1 LKIKNIRKGYQQLIA
16 FFCIYTFVIFD
27 ENQNLLKKYSQIVLL
42 LFLILFGCTKKD
54 NLYKSLNPSKD
65 SLSIYLSLAN
75 DIDLS
80 RKLKQE
86 YNEKALT
93 IILSEKD
100 DSLNKVNLFKVANR
114 YYNMNDL
121 KSYGRISQLVVAR
134 SLNSNDSVNLAKGYS
149 YLGDY
154 YSSQSISD
162 SAFLVYF
169 KAEKIYKQVDDKINL
184 AKTYLSKADLQFKE
198 SDLFESEITIFK
210 ALKILKDQ
218 KNVSDLLYQCYNLL
232 GILYNEREEYNRA
245 LEFHNKALGILKD
258 RSIPSDLQLKA
269 TSFNNIGFVYLNMK
283 NYKNA
288 KLNFSEGIKQKNLFQ
303 ESTSLYAMLLDNLA
317 YSKIKLNEFEDI
329 PKQFYVSLKIRDSL
343 DLTSG
348 IILNKIHLSEFYAIK
363 KDTFQ
368 AIQLSKQA
376 LNLSKKSNKLR
387 NTLEALK
394 QLAVVDPK
402 NASEYSKEY
411 IQLNDKLLKAE
422 RKMGEKFSRI
432 EYETNEIK
440 DQNSSLQEKNKTL
453 VYVFSICTLLGL
465 FFYVYKT
472 QQAKNRE
479 LLFKQQ
485 QQIANEDIY
494 NLMISQQNEIELTR
508 IKEKKK
514 VAQDLH
520 DGVLGRMFGIRISLD
535 SLDKLDESDAI
546 AKRKKYLT
554 ELKNVEQDIREISH
568 DLNREKSEL
577 INNFV
582 SILSKLF
589 EDQIN
594 TYSSKLITAFDPD
607 IKWDLISNMVKIN
620 LYRIVQEGLQNCN
633 KYAKADI
640 IRVEFKNENSDLV
653 LTIED
658 DGIGFN
664 TNKTKN
670 GIGLHNIEYRAKECK
685 GTVTI
690 KSAKGEGTILT
701 IKVPIEPNNNLHN
714 DI

>member
-1 LKIKNIRKGYQQLIA
+1 M
-16 FFCIYTFVIFD
+16 
-27 ENQNLLKKYSQIVLL
+27 
-42 LFLILFGCTKKD
+42 
-54 NLYKSLNPSKD
+54 
-65 SLSIYLSLAN
+65 SIYLSLAN
-75 DIDLS
+75 DIN
-80 RKLKQE
+80 RPYALKQQDTK
-86 YNEKALT
+86 KALS
-93 IILSEKD
+93 IILAEKD

-114 YYNMNDL
+114 YFNMNDL
-121 KSYGRISQLVVAR
+121 ESYGGISKLIITR
-134 SLNSNDSVNLAKGYS
+134 SINSSDSINLAKAYT

-154 YSSQSISD
+154 YSRKSISD

-169 KAEKIYKQVDDKINL
+169 KAEKMYKQINDKNNL

-218 KNVSDLLYQCYNLL
+218 KNVSDLLYQSYNLL
-232 GILYNEREEYNRA
+232 GILYNEREEYNKA
-245 LEFHNKALGILKD
+245 LEFHNKALNILQD
-258 RSIPSDLQLKA
+258 QSIPSDLQLKA
-269 TSFNNIGFVYLNMK
+269 TSLNNIGFVYLSMK
-283 NYKNA
+283 NYQNA
-288 KLNFSEGIKQKNLFQ
+288 KKSFSNGLQQNNLFK
-303 ESTSLYAMLLDNLA
+303 ESTPLYAMLLDNLA
-317 YSKIKLNEFEDI
+317 YSKFKLNDFEDL
-329 PKQFYVSLKIRDSL
+329 PNQFYRSLKIRDSL

-348 IILNKIHLSEFYAIK
+348 IILNKVHLSEFYAVK
-363 KDTFQ
+363 KDTLK
-368 AIQLSKQA
+368 AIQLSKEA
-376 LNLSKKSNKLR
+376 LYLSRTSNKLR
-387 NTLEALK
+387 NTLEVLK
-394 QLAVVDPK
+394 QLAIVDHK

-422 RKMGEKFSRI
+422 RRMGEKFSRI

-440 DQNSSLQEKNKTL
+440 DQNSNLQEKNKTL
-453 VYVFSICTLLGL
+453 IYVFSICTLLGL

-514 VAQDLH
+514 VAQELH

-535 SLDKLDESDAI
+535 SLDKLDESEAI
-546 AKRKKYLT
+546 SKRKKYLD

-582 SILSKLF
+582 SILNKLF
-589 EDQIN
+589 EDQKN
-594 TYSSKLITAFDPD
+594 TYSSKLITVFDPE
-607 IKWDLISNMVKIN
+607 IKWDLISNIVKIN

-640 IRVEFKNENSDLV
+640 IRVEFKNENDNLV

-670 GIGLHNIEYRAKECK
+670 GIGLNNIEYRATECK

-690 KSAKGEGTILT
+690 KSAKGEGTILI
-701 IKVPIEPNNNLHN
+701 IKVPLEPNNNLHN

>member
-1 LKIKNIRKGYQQLIA
+1 M
-16 FFCIYTFVIFD
+16 
-27 ENQNLLKKYSQIVLL
+27 
-42 LFLILFGCTKKD
+42 
-54 NLYKSLNPSKD
+54 
-65 SLSIYLSLAN
+65 SIYLSLAN
-75 DIDLS
+75 DIN
-80 RKLKQE
+80 RPYALKQQDTK
-86 YNEKALT
+86 KALS
-93 IILSEKD
+93 IILAEKD

-114 YYNMNDL
+114 YFNMNDL
-121 KSYGRISQLVVAR
+121 ESYGGISKLIITR
-134 SLNSNDSVNLAKGYS
+134 SINSSDSINLAKAYT

-154 YSSQSISD
+154 YSRKSISD

-169 KAEKIYKQVDDKINL
+169 KAEKMYKQINDKNNL

-218 KNVSDLLYQCYNLL
+218 KNVSDLLYQSYNLL
-232 GILYNEREEYNRA
+232 GILYNEREEYNKA
-245 LEFHNKALGILKD
+245 LEFHNKALNILQD
-258 RSIPSDLQLKA
+258 QSIPSDLQLKA
-269 TSFNNIGFVYLNMK
+269 TSLNNIGFVYLSMK
-283 NYKNA
+283 NYQNA
-288 KLNFSEGIKQKNLFQ
+288 KKSFSNGLQQNNLFK
-303 ESTSLYAMLLDNLA
+303 ESTPLYAMLLDNLA
-317 YSKIKLNEFEDI
+317 YSKFKLNDFEDL
-329 PKQFYVSLKIRDSL
+329 PNQFYRSLKIRDSL

-348 IILNKIHLSEFYAIK
+348 IILNKVHLSEFYAVK
-363 KDTFQ
+363 KDTLK
-368 AIQLSKQA
+368 AIQLSKEA
-376 LNLSKKSNKLR
+376 LYLSRTSNKLR
-387 NTLEALK
+387 NTLEVLK
-394 QLAVVDPK
+394 QLAIVDHK

-422 RKMGEKFSRI
+422 RRMGEKFSRI

-440 DQNSSLQEKNKTL
+440 DQNSNLQEKNKTL

-514 VAQDLH
+514 VAQELH

-535 SLDKLDESDAI
+535 SLDKLDESEAI
-546 AKRKKYLT
+546 SKRKKYLD

-582 SILSKLF
+582 SILNKLF
-589 EDQIN
+589 EDQKN
-594 TYSSKLITAFDPD
+594 TYSSKLITVFDPE
-607 IKWDLISNMVKIN
+607 IKWDLISNIVKIN

-640 IRVEFKNENSDLV
+640 IRVEFKNENDNLV

-670 GIGLHNIEYRAKECK
+670 GIGLNNIEYRATECK

-690 KSAKGEGTILT
+690 KSAKGEGTILI
-701 IKVPIEPNNNLHN
+701 IKVPLEPNNNLHN